1 VTLSADAL
9 WNIVA
14 AILTLAIFSYL
25 YKDNPIYKFAE
36 YLFVGIGAGYW
47 FCVEW
52 HNVLVPNLFN
62 KLIAGD
68 LLLLIPLALGLLLF
82 TRFMGKISW
91 LSRWA
96 MGLMVGTFSGL
107 AVIGF
112 LQSEL
117 IAQIQANLLSVNTGS
132 MGTNVNNAILIL
144 GLIASL
150 VYFFFSTEH
159 KGAVGGA
166 ARVGIWFLMIS
177 FGASYGF
184 TVMARIS
191 LLIGR
196 LMFLIEDLPRS
207 LGVGG

>member
-1 VTLSADAL
+1 MTGDAL

-25 YKDNPIYKFAE
+25 YKDNPVYKFAE

-47 FCVEW
+47 FCVEF

-62 KLIAGD
+62 KLLAGEMIQ
-68 LLLLIPLALGLLLF
+68 LIPLVLGLLLF
-82 TRFMGKISW
+82 TRFVSGVSW
-91 LSRWA
+91 MSRWA

-117 IAQIQANLLSVNTGS
+117 MSQLQANLLSLNTGS
-132 MGTNVNNAILIL
+132 AGTNINNAILIL
-144 GLIASL
+144 GLVTSL
-150 VYFFFSTEH
+150 IYFFFSSEH
-159 KGAVGGA
+159 KGAMGGT
-166 ARVGIWFLMIS
+166 ARIGIWFLMIS

-196 LMFLIEDLPRS
+196 LMFLIQDLPRS
-207 LGVGG
+207 LGLLG

>member
-1 VTLSADAL
+1 MSGDAI

-25 YKDNPIYKFAE
+25 YKDNPVYKFAE
-36 YLFVGIGAGYW
+36 HLFVGIGAGYW
-47 FCVEW
+47 LSVEY
-52 HNVLVPNLFN
+52 HNVLVPNLFM
-62 KLIAGD
+62 KLFAGD
-68 LLLLIPLALGLLLF
+68 LLLLIPLVLGLLLF
-82 TRFMGKISW
+82 ARFLGGISW
-91 LSRWA
+91 LSRWS

-107 AVIGF
+107 AVIGY

-117 IAQIQANLLSVNTGS
+117 MAQIQANLLSVNTGDA
-132 MGTNVNNAILIL
+132 GTNVNNAVLIV
-144 GLIASL
+144 GLITSL

-159 KGAVGGA
+159 KGTIGGT
-166 ARVGIWFLMIS
+166 ARLGIWFLMIS

-196 LMFLIEDLPRS
+196 LMFLIQGLPKA
-207 LGVGG
+207 LGFGG

>member
-1 VTLSADAL
+1 MTADAL

-14 AILTLAIFSYL
+14 AVLTLAIFSYL

-52 HNVLVPNLFN
+52 HNVLVPNLFS

-132 MGTNVNNAILIL
+132 MSTNVNNAILIV
-144 GLIASL
+144 GLVTSL
-150 VYFFFSTEH
+150 VYFFFSSEH
-159 KGAVGGA
+159 KGAVGGT

-196 LMFLIEDLPRS
+196 LMFLIQDLPRS

>member
-1 VTLSADAL
+1 MTLSADAL

>member
-1 VTLSADAL
+1 MTFTGDAI
-9 WNIVA
+9 WNIIA

-52 HNVLVPNLFN
+52 HSVLVPNLFS
-62 KLIAGD
+62 KLRSGD
-68 LLLLIPLALGLLLF
+68 LLLIAPLVLGLLLF
-82 TRFMGKISW
+82 TRFFGKISW
-91 LSRWA
+91 LSRWP

-117 IAQIQANLLSVNTGS
+117 IAQIQANLLSVNTGA
-132 MGTNVNNAILIL
+132 MGTNVNNAILIG

-150 VYFFFSTEH
+150 VYFFFSSEH
-159 KGAVGGA
+159 KGAVGGT

-196 LMFLIEDLPRS
+196 LMFLMKDLPRS
-207 LGVGG
+207 LGIGG

>member
-9 WNIVA
+9 WNIIA

-52 HNVLVPNLFN
+52 HNVLVPNLFQ
-62 KLIAGD
+62 KLLKGEVLLIA
-68 LLLLIPLALGLLLF
+68 PLVLGLLLF
-82 TRFMGKISW
+82 TRFFGKTAW

-117 IAQIQANLLSVNTGS
+117 MAQLQANLLSVNTGAI
-132 MGTNVNNAILIL
+132 GTNVNNAILIG
-144 GLIASL
+144 GLVASL
-150 VYFFFSTEH
+150 VYFFFSSEH
-159 KGAVGGA
+159 KGAVGGT

-196 LMFLIEDLPRS
+196 LMFLIQDLPKS
-207 LGVGG
+207 LGIGG

>member
-1 VTLSADAL
+1 MTADAL

-14 AILTLAIFSYL
+14 AVLTLAIFSYL

-52 HNVLVPNLFN
+52 HNVLVPNLFS

-132 MGTNVNNAILIL
+132 MSTNVNNAILIV
-144 GLIASL
+144 GLVTSL
-150 VYFFFSTEH
+150 VYFFFSSEH
-159 KGAVGGA
+159 KGAVGGT

-196 LMFLIEDLPRS
+196 LMFLIEDFPRS

>member
-1 VTLSADAL
+1 VDNAF

-25 YKDNPIYKFAE
+25 YKDNPAYKLAE

-47 FCVEW
+47 FCTEW
-52 HNVLVPNLFN
+52 QNVLKPNLWG
-62 KLIAGD
+62 KLMDGE
-68 LLLLIPLALGLLLF
+68 LILVIPFALGLLLF
-82 TRFMGKISW
+82 TRFVPKLTW
-91 LSRWA
+91 LSRWSI
-96 MGLMVGTFSGL
+96 GLMVGTFSGL
-107 AVIGF
+107 AVIGY

-117 IAQIQANLLSVNTGS
+117 MTQIQANMLSLDTGS
-132 MGTNVNNAILIL
+132 AATNINNLLLIV
-144 GLIASL
+144 GLVTSL
-150 VYFFFSTEH
+150 LYFFFSAEH
-159 KGAVGGA
+159 RGPLGKA

-196 LMFLIEDLPRS
+196 LLFLLQDLPRS
-207 LGVGG
+207 LGMAGIG